1 MHRRHPERGGPT
13 VSTRKVPA
21 ARHAWGLMNRE
32 RQVAYWRASLANI
45 AAILGAWVVVSCV
58 LPVFLADLLDEVRI
72 AGFPLGFWFGQQ
84 GAPLVFVLLVAVY
97 VRRMNALDRRYGVY
111 ER

>member
-1 MHRRHPERGGPT
+1 MFG
-13 VSTRKVPA
+13 SA
-21 ARHAWGLMNRE
+21 MNRE
-32 RQVAYWRASLANI
+32 QQVEYWRASLVTVAG
-45 AAILGAWVVVSCV
+45 ILAGWFVASCV

-72 AGFPLGFWFGQQ
+72 AGFPLGFWFGHQ

-97 VRRMNALDRRYGVY
+97 VRRMNALDRRHGVY